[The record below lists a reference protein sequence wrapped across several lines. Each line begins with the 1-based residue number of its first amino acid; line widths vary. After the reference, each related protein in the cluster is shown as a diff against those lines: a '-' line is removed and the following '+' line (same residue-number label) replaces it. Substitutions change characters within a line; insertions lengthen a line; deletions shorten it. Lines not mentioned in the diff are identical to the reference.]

1 MSNPFT
7 EEDVKLIKNT
17 MHNRLLGAYEDA
29 NDSMG
34 KYHDIFGTE
43 NDPLKN
49 FDALS
54 IVVYNLHSM
63 MIESLT
69 GIKCPLWTD

>member
-1 MSNPFT
+1 MDNPFT
-7 EEDVKLIKNT
+7 KEDVKLMKQYE
-17 MHNRLLGAYEDA
+17 HNRLVSAYEDA

-54 IVVYNLHSM
+54 ICIYNVHGM

-69 GIKCPLWTD
+69 GIKCPEWTD

>member
-1 MSNPFT
+1 MGNPFIK
-7 EEDVKLIKNT
+7 EDMKQHV
-17 MHNRLLGAYEDA
+17 HNRLVFTYEDA

-54 IVVYNLHSM
+54 IVTYNVHGM

-69 GIKCPLWTD
+69 GIKCPKWTD